1 MDGTEM
7 QVGQL
12 ESALQHQMGQLSA
25 GLQNPS
31 GLKPLGRAV
40 LVKPYEPPKRGMIE
54 LPESVQ
60 ERHIMLEVRAI
71 VVEVGP
77 HAWPDEPARCK
88 PGDKVLVAKMNGFTA
103 KGPLDGLTYRL
114 LNDRD
119 IFCGVVE
126 FDDTE
131 VPSV

>member
-1 MDGTEM
+1 MT
-7 QVGQL
+7 QTATVQHL
-12 ESALQHQMGQLSA
+12 ESVVLGQMELPLDD
-25 GLQNPS
+25 LQNKS

-40 LVKPYEPPKRGMIE
+40 LVKPYEPPKKGLIE

-103 KGPLDGLTYRL
+103 KGPLDGMTYRL
-114 LNDRD
+114 VNDRD
-119 IFCGVVE
+119 IFCGVIE
-126 FDDTE
+126 FDDAE